1 MVLLCGNLIP
11 QVLDKICKSWNIA
24 IRTILRLPYN
34 AHTCYL
40 GPLIGQ
46 YHIRTQL
53 YARNFKFL
61 FYAYRSPNVIVKTCI
76 NNAMY
81 NANTPIGY
89 KLSFYKNTFQLDMN
103 TKLNVAL
110 KRIHATDILDI
121 DHTVIVNGLN
131 DLINVRSGHS
141 AIDQFTIKN
150 VTSMIDYFSTV

>member
-1 MVLLCGNLIP
+1 
-11 QVLDKICKSWNIA
+11 
-24 IRTILRLPYN
+24 
-34 AHTCYL
+34 
-40 GPLIGQ
+40 
-46 YHIRTQL
+46 
-53 YARNFKFL
+53 
-61 FYAYRSPNVIVKTCI
+61 
-76 NNAMY
+76 MY

-89 KLSFYKNTFQLDMN
+89 KLSFYENTFQLDMN

-150 VTSMIDYFSTV
+150 VTSMIDYFTTV